1 MMSTLALLTS
11 AFVAGVLTSASPCVL
26 AAVPITVGFVGSQA
40 QNRREAIAL
49 SVTFV
54 AGMTMAF
61 AALGLAA
68 ARLGMFFGDLG
79 GTWTLIVGAV
89 IAIAGLWLLLAPAHR
104 CGLSLPL
111 GIQQRLKGSGLLGAG
126 VLGALTG
133 TIMTPC
139 ATPALAAALSIA
151 GTGGVMGGS
160 VWLGAA
166 MLLVYGLGHSVLL
179 LAAGV
184 APSAVQTGL
193 NRLDTQWSRTG
204 VRYALAGL
212 VIASGVW
219 IAASSIPTAVP

>member
-11 AFVAGVLTSASPCVL
+11 AFVAGALTSASPCVL

-40 QNRREAIAL
+40 QNRREAMAL

-79 GTWTLIVGAV
+79 GTWTMMVGAIV
-89 IAIAGLWLLLAPAHR
+89 VVVGLWLLLAPADR
-104 CGLSLPL
+104 CGISLPL

-126 VLGALTG
+126 ILGALTG

-151 GTGGVMGGS
+151 GTGGVMGS
-160 VWLGAA
+160 SAWLGAA
-166 MLLVYGLGHSVLL
+166 MLLAYGLGHSVLL

-184 APSAVQTGL
+184 APSAVQSAIS
-193 NRLDTQWSRTG
+193 RLDTQWGRLAL
-204 VRYALAGL
+204 RYSLAGL

-219 IAASSIPTAVP
+219 IMVSGLSS